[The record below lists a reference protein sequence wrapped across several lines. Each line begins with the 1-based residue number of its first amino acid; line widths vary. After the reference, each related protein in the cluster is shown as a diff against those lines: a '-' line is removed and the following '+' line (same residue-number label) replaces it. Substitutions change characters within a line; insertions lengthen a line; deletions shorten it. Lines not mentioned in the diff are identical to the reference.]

1 MFNFAT
7 KSASRNATG
16 VDTLDFAKNSDLARL
31 KSGIDKLVIHKLA
44 DVPRRLTNLKDYVDI
59 LDADKLVPVPDDLSK
74 LSNTVKNDVVKK
86 INDIKTTDTSDLVD
100 KADYGTKID
109 KIEKKIYI
117 YICIYIYIAAQI
129 FNDLTSDNFATRL
142 KQLNLAGKK

>member
-7 KSASRNATG
+7 KSALRNATG

-31 KSGIDKLVIHKLA
+31 KSGIDKLVIDKLA

-109 KIEKKIYI
+109 KIEKKILYHVHD
-117 YICIYIYIAAQI
+117 IYIYIYIYVYI
-129 FNDLTSDNFATRL
+129 FILL
-142 KQLNLAGKK
+142 PKYLMI

>member
-7 KSASRNATG
+7 KSALKNATG

-31 KSGIDKLVIHKLA
+31 KSGIDKLVIDKLA

-59 LDADKLVPVPDDLSK
+59 LHADKLVPVPDDLSK

-100 KADYGTKID
+100 KADHGTKID
-109 KIEKKIYI
+109 KIEKKILYHDHD
-117 YICIYIYIAAQI
+117 IYIYIYI
-129 FNDLTSDNFATRL
+129 YLYCCPNI
-142 KQLNLAGKK
+142 

>member
-7 KSASRNATG
+7 KSALRNETG
-16 VDTLDFAKNSDLARL
+16 VDTLDFVKNSDLARL
-31 KSGIDKLVIHKLA
+31 KSGIDKLA

-86 INDIKTTDTSDLVD
+86 INDIKTTDTSDLVA

-109 KIEKKIYI
+109 KIEKKILYHDHD
-117 YICIYIYIAAQI
+117 IYIYISI
-129 FNDLTSDNFATRL
+129 LL
-142 KQLNLAGKK
+142 PKYLMI